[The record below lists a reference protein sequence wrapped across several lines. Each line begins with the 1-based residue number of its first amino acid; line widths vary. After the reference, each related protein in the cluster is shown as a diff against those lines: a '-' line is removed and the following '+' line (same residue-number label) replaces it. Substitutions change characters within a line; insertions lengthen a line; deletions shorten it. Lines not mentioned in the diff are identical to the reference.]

1 MLIDDDHYNLTYTYI
16 IGGDNVYAVET
27 HYDVYGNLFFVK
39 SERTKEQIILFDIYV
54 IEHNARDPVKIAGEE
69 V

>member
-1 MLIDDDHYNLTYTYI
+1 MLWKLITTYT
-16 IGGDNVYAVET
+16 
-27 HYDVYGNLFFVK
+27 YGNLFFVK